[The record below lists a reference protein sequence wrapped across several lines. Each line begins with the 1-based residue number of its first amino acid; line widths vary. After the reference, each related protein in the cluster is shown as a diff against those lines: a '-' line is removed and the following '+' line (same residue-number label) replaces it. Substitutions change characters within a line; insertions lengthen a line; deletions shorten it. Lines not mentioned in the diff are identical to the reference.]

1 MATAPQPES
10 PSLAYEADVSFQAHV
25 PARYLPAGY
34 TQIRPLTVRLEQ
46 DGKGYIASSNLSSMY
61 GEGTTPVGAF
71 HNLCKSLRGD
81 LLWLA
86 AHEDCLEIGLVEE
99 LKVLGSAFRQ
109 EDS

>member
-10 PSLAYEADVSFQAHV
+10 QYLNYESDVSFQAHV

-46 DGKGYIASSNLSSMY
+46 NGKGYIASSDLSTMY

-71 HNLCKSLRGD
+71 HDFCESLRDD

-86 AHEDCLEIGLVEE
+86 AHEDCLDIGLAEE
-99 LKVLGSAFRQ
+99 LKALQGAFRKEQ
-109 EDS
+109 P

>member
-46 DGKGYIASSNLSSMY
+46 DGKGYIASSDLSTMY

-71 HNLCKSLRGD
+71 HNLCKSLRDD

-86 AHEDCLEIGLVEE
+86 AHEDCLDIGLAEE
-99 LKVLGSAFRQ
+99 LKALQSAFRK
-109 EDS
+109 EVS

>member
-1 MATAPQPES
+1 MATAPKPES
-10 PSLAYEADVSFQAHV
+10 PHLAYKSDVRFQAHV

-46 DGKGYIASSNLSSMY
+46 DGKGYIATSDLSTMY

-71 HNLCKSLRGD
+71 HDFCDSLRDD

-86 AHEDCLEIGLVEE
+86 AHEDCLDIGLTEE
-99 LKVLGSAFRQ
+99 LKALQSAFRK
-109 EDS
+109 EAP